1 MRKDLL
7 LVPIA
12 IGESIQ
18 LKNVFFLQSKAVL
31 LSESYPELDRLVRIM
46 KDNMNIEIELGG
58 HTDGRGDPRANL
70 ELSVQ
75 RVEAVKQYLI
85 SKGISEKRIVGKG
98 YGGARPMYSNDTE
111 ENRQLNRRVEFTITK
126 K

>member
-1 MRKDLL
+1 M
-7 LVPIA
+7 
-12 IGESIQ
+12 
-18 LKNVFFLQSKAVL
+18 FFVQSKAAL
-31 LSESYPELDRLVRIM
+31 LPESYPELDRLVRIM
-46 KDNMNIEIELGG
+46 KDNRTLEIQLEG

-70 ELSVQ
+70 ALSEE

-98 YGGARPMYSNDTE
+98 FGGARPMVANDTE
-111 ENRQLNRRVEFTITK
+111 ENRQLNRRVEFKITK